1 MAGEV
6 TTVEGVYAQA
16 LIQVASE
23 QDSLDKIKGE
33 LDAVVPALFGDQRVF
48 DFLCTPNIGR
58 DQKIELLRKVLG
70 KKVGEHTLN
79 FLATIVRRGRQDH
92 LRAIFHEFLILY
104 RKAKGILVAEVTS
117 ATKLPDDQRSE
128 LETTLSKRYG
138 KQVEIQERVD
148 DTLLGGLQ
156 VRIEG
161 EFIDA
166 SLKFRLKQVQ
176 ARLRHG
182 LSKSGDFYED

>member
-1 MAGEV
+1 M
-6 TTVEGVYAQA
+6 
-16 LIQVASE
+16 SE
-23 QDSLDKIKGE
+23 ILDYNMHSDKDE
-33 LDAVVPALFGDQRVF
+33 
-48 DFLCTPNIGR
+48 
-58 DQKIELLRKVLG
+58 
-70 KKVGEHTLN
+70 
-79 FLATIVRRGRQDH
+79 
-92 LRAIFHEFLILY
+92 
-104 RKAKGILVAEVTS
+104 
-117 ATKLPDDQRSE
+117 
-128 LETTLSKRYG
+128 
-138 KQVEIQERVD
+138 QVEIQERVD